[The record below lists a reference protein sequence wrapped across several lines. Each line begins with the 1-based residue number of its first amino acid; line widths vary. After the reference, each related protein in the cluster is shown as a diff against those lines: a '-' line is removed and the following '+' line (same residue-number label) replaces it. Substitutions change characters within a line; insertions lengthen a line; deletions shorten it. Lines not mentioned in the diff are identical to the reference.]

1 MQVASKGMQGAT
13 ERIQVANKV
22 MGAKTEWMHRI
33 IKRIEGATQG
43 T

>member
-1 MQVASKGMQGAT
+1 MQVASKGMQGTT

-22 MGAKTEWMHRI
+22 MRAKTEWIHRT
-33 IKRIEGATQG
+33 IKRIEGTTQG